1 MERLWPR
8 DRIVAVAGVGLVV
21 TEADEGKKEEVG
33 EGVGVGEE
41 DEGKK
46 EEEVEEE
53 EEDDDGLKGARAVEG
68 AMKKRKRAITDTS
81 ASVKAAKRVRMRH
94 DILCGVCNK
103 RVKIQSFPRHKLLK
117 QRMRVRMRT
126 AQRRIQGRTALRHM

>member
-1 MERLWPR
+1 MEIESASNSGLPMSSEFPR

-21 TEADEGKKEEVG
+21 AEADEDKKEEVGEG

-53 EEDDDGLKGARAVEG
+53 EEEDDGQKGALAVEG

-81 ASVKAAKRVRMRH
+81 ASVEAAKRVRMRH
-94 DILCGVCNK
+94 DIYAMSATNRSKYCRSQGTNGCM
-103 RVKIQSFPRHKLLK
+103 KLK
-117 QRMRVRMRT
+117 
-126 AQRRIQGRTALRHM
+126 